1 MAENEQ
7 EEYLECPFCGKD
19 DIKYGAVVC
28 GGCQAE
34 ISYSRAWFLKFLIGV
49 VCLVFGIRVLIRVGF
64 IIQDVF
70 LISIGTILVLYSFAL
85 ARDHSPEFHRTMKH
99 VE

>member
-7 EEYLECPFCGKD
+7 AEYLECPFCGKD

-34 ISYSRAWFLKFLIGV
+34 ISYSTLDKDASYFYSLAL
-49 VCLVFGIRVLIRVGF
+49 VCG
-64 IIQDVF
+64 
-70 LISIGTILVLYSFAL
+70 SSY
-85 ARDHSPEFHRTMKH
+85 
-99 VE
+99 

>member
-7 EEYLECPFCGKD
+7 AEYLECPFCGKD

-28 GGCQAE
+28 SGCQAE

-49 VCLVFGIRVLIRVGF
+49 VCLVFGIRVLIRFGF
-64 IIQDVF
+64 LIQDVF

-85 ARDHSPEFHRTMKH
+85 AREHSPEFHRTMEH